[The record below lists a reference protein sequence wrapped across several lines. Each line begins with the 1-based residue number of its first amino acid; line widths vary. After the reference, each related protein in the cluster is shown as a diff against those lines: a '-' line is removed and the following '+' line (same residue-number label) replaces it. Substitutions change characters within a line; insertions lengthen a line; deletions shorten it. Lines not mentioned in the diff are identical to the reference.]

1 MRRTRKIIII
11 LLVGFILSISYL
23 YLSGWKLSP
32 SAYIEELCFGLTV
45 PQCEVVVKED
55 INQRDT
61 LYIIETETRYL
72 PIIFEQM
79 GPLSRPKILSGMTLL
94 EARPVIDSLRLAS
107 KTDKY
112 PRSAI
117 TSQHTQT
124 VAPVLAF
131 PGETDKYYE
140 VAIRKGEYNS
150 DNLQQFSFDDMYEPA
165 QTINKHKGYYIHVL
179 PKSSVNGS
187 SNYVITEY
195 KTDGTK
201 VKTTGDYFITVT
213 GTVMA
218 SNTMANGKRITE
230 PTPIYFNGLLQNRIH
245 DLTLIKEALEAE
257 PLTLLVF
264 ADAKI
269 DDVPVNDLQITRY
282 PLSEWEAVLKLEW
295 TDQTTNTKQTEYTT
309 TWIGYDFINELFD
322 FTKEG

>member
-11 LLVGFILSISYL
+11 LLVGLILSISYL
-23 YLSGWKLSP
+23 YLSGWKLSA
-32 SAYIEELCFGLTV
+32 STYIEELCFGLTL

-72 PIIFEQM
+72 PIIFEQI

-94 EARPVIDSLRLAS
+94 ESQPVIDSLRF
-107 KTDKY
+107 Y
-112 PRSAI
+112 PKNESNIGSAI
-117 TSQHTQT
+117 TSYLTQPT
-124 VAPVLAF
+124 TTVLAF

-140 VAIRKGEYNS
+140 VAIRKGEYSS
-150 DNLQQFSFDDMYEPA
+150 DNLEGFSFDAMFEMA
-165 QTINKHKGYYIHVL
+165 QPINKRNGYYIHVL
-179 PKSSVNGS
+179 PNSSVNGS
-187 SNYVITEY
+187 SNYVVTEY

-213 GTVMA
+213 GTVIA

-230 PTPIYFNGLLQNRIH
+230 PTPVYFNGLLQNRIH

-257 PLTLLVF
+257 PLTFLVF

-322 FTKEG
+322 FAKEG